1 MNVERVESFRTSLMN
16 QKQRLMKQTQLQNTF
31 DKSLID
37 KDLKKKEEDKS
48 AKSIIFG
55 ALRKISGG
63 SRKTSR
69 ESKAPTPPPS
79 PAPEPVPAFSPQ
91 FLSPEPQPSP
101 ILEIR
106 PKQHSP
112 VVQQRKRTPVPSDSP
127 LLSKPRQDPI
137 LKRIRSFNKS
147 IKRASS
153 FRQAREKASDM
164 VNN

>member
-48 AKSIIFG
+48 PKAIIFG

-63 SRKTSR
+63 SRKTSK

-79 PAPEPVPAFSPQ
+79 PIPEPAPAFSSQ

-101 ILEIR
+101 IIEFR
-106 PKQHSP
+106 QE
-112 VVQQRKRTPVPSDSP
+112 VQQRKKTPVPSDSP

-164 VNN
+164 VESI